1 MKFNWGHCI
10 AVVLVIFASS
20 ILVFVYVASKQKN
33 ELVTEKYYEKAV
45 AYQQRIDAEKNALN
59 ENAEV
64 KYNIKSGQLMLVLG
78 RNMPNANG
86 TFQFYKPDNAA
97 KDFNTSFQ
105 VNDTGFYSA
114 VIPQLTHGRWSV
126 NVSWKVDSKAYFYEK
141 KIFIP

>member
-59 ENAEV
+59 KE
-64 KYNIKSGQLMLVLG
+64 LM
-78 RNMPNANG
+78 
-86 TFQFYKPDNAA
+86 Q
-97 KDFNTSFQ
+97 
-105 VNDTGFYSA
+105 
-114 VIPQLTHGRWSV
+114 
-126 NVSWKVDSKAYFYEK
+126 K
-141 KIFIP
+141 KMH